1 MANRFY
7 SVKFGAKVKGSV
19 TESATTTAGDDVEL
33 RITYNATNNSKLA
46 VLAALEIIEAA
57 IVEETWPPV

>member
-7 SVKFGAKVKGSV
+7 SVKFGAKVKGSI

-33 RITYNATNNSKLA
+33 RITYDATNNSKAA
-46 VLAALEIIEAA
+46 VINAIEAIYNA